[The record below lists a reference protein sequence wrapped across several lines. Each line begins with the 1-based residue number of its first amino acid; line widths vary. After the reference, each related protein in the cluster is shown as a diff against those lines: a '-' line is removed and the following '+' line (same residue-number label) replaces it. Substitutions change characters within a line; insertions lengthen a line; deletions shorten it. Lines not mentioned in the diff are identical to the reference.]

1 MGRSER
7 QPLNAPAPVG
17 VLGSKGGMSSHKGL
31 SGMGVAT
38 MVGKLNPGSVRGWL
52 SSRRGWRRR
61 SNKLIKNYRFG
72 SFRDSIVF
80 VNRIA
85 TLADSHDHHPDIEVR
100 CSTVTVTLSTQEVGG
115 ISDKDLELAEQID
128 FATSK

>member
-1 MGRSER
+1 M
-7 QPLNAPAPVG
+7 QDAPAYEGEISPY
-17 VLGSKGGMSSHKGL
+17 KGL

-38 MVGKLNPGSVRGWL
+38 MVSKLNPESVRGWM

-61 SNKLIKNYRFG
+61 SNKLIKSYRFG

-85 TLADSHDHHPDIEVR
+85 TLADSHDHHPDIDVR
-100 CSTVTVTLSTQEVGG
+100 RSTVTVTLQTQDVGG

>member
-1 MGRSER
+1 M
-7 QPLNAPAPVG
+7 A
-17 VLGSKGGMSSHKGL
+17 
-31 SGMGVAT
+31 VAT
-38 MVGKLNPGSVRGWL
+38 MVSKLNPGSVRGWL
-52 SSRRGWRRR
+52 SSRHGWRRR

-85 TLADSHDHHPDIEVR
+85 TLADSHDHHPDIDVR
-100 CSTVTVTLSTQEVGG
+100 YSTVTVTLSTQDVGG

>member
-1 MGRSER
+1 
-7 QPLNAPAPVG
+7 
-17 VLGSKGGMSSHKGL
+17 
-31 SGMGVAT
+31 MGVAT
-38 MVGKLNPGSVRGWL
+38 MASKLNQGSVRGWL

-85 TLADSHDHHPDIEVR
+85 TLADSHDHHPDIDVR
-100 CSTVTVTLSTQEVGG
+100 SSTVTVTLSTQDVGG